1 MAAQQLIS
9 DIVQIQ
15 TEEGD
20 LVQVEVDPCLLM
32 SDRQVQAEVNKM
44 KPEDKAKFEDYKKFA
59 EDIKDDTGENQ
70 PFDHVM
76 KHLVKVRYPG
86 IPPAVAAQ
94 IVQPEEETEEGAVDR
109 PPFQESSSDKALVT
123 AIFP

>member
-9 DIVQIQ
+9 DIVQIE

-20 LVQVEVDPCLLM
+20 LMQVEVDPYLLM

-59 EDIKDDTGENQ
+59 EDIKDDTGEYQ

-76 KHLVKVRYPG
+76 KHLVKVRYPC
-86 IPPAVAAQ
+86 I
-94 IVQPEEETEEGAVDR
+94 
-109 PPFQESSSDKALVT
+109 
-123 AIFP
+123 